1 MKHFA
6 IWKDH
11 KVIGYCMM
19 DEETRNALN
28 SMPNAGVYYGIDEHT
43 RTLEPVNVQI
53 GFEVNNGG
61 TLELYQERHDGAVK
75 VETRFPGGNGR
86 EYAISAGEYAI
97 SAGDFVMLMNYYQYQ
112 KERGEPIL

>member
-1 MKHFA
+1 MKQVA

-11 KVIGYCMM
+11 AVIGYCMM
-19 DEETRNALN
+19 DEETRDVLN
-28 SMPNAGVYYGIDEHT
+28 SMPNASVYYGTDEHT

-53 GFEVNNGG
+53 GFDVNNGG
-61 TLELYQERHDGAVK
+61 TLALNQEKHDGAVK
-75 VETRFPGGNGR
+75 VGVCFPDGDGR
-86 EYAISAGEYAI
+86 KFAI